1 MKPIVLKQHSIGE
14 GLAPFVIAEL
24 SGNHNQSIDRAL
36 QIVDAAAKAGAQGV
50 KLQTYTADT
59 MTIDCQQAD
68 FVVSGTSEQWQDRTL
83 YDLYNEAHTPWEWH
97 QAIFERCYEL
107 GMTPFSTPFD
117 ETAVDFLESL
127 NMEIY
132 KIASF
137 EMTDIPLLRK
147 VASTGKPIIMS
158 TGMASQEEIELA
170 VTTLRKANCEQF
182 VLLKCTSAYPAR
194 YEDANAQTIPY
205 LAKKYGCLSG
215 LSDHTMGA
223 AVPVTA
229 TALGATVI
237 EKHLTLERD
246 DGGVDSH
253 FSMEPL
259 EFKQMVELVQQS
271 YAALGSVQTQP
282 STAELAC
289 RNYRRSIYAVKDIAE
304 GEVFTH
310 ENLRII
316 RPGFGL
322 APNELDNVL
331 GKTASQPLVRGTA
344 LQLKMLQQ
352 P

>member
-1 MKPIVLKQHSIGE
+1 MKSIKLKQHTIGN
-14 GLAPFVIAEL
+14 GKRPFVIAEL
-24 SGNHNQSIDRAL
+24 SGNHNQSIERAI
-36 QIVDAAAKAGAQGV
+36 QIVEAAAKAGADAV

-59 MTIDCQQAD
+59 MTIDCNQPD

-83 YDLYNEAHTPWEWH
+83 YDLYDEAHTPWDWH
-97 QAIFERCYEL
+97 KAIFERCYEL

-147 VASTGKPIIMS
+147 VANTGKPIIMS
-158 TGMASQEEIELA
+158 TGMASEREIELA
-170 VTTLRKANCEQF
+170 VSTLRSENCEQL

-194 YEDANAQTIPY
+194 FEDSNAKTIPY
-205 LAKKYGCLSG
+205 LANKYACFSG
-215 LSDHTMGA
+215 LSDHSLGA

-237 EKHLTLERD
+237 EKHLTLNRD

-253 FSMEPL
+253 FSMQPN
-259 EFKQMVELVQQS
+259 EFEQMVELVHQS
-271 YAALGSVQTQP
+271 FAALGDVQIQP
-282 STAELAC
+282 SHAELAC
-289 RNYRRSIYAVKDIAE
+289 RNYRRSIYVVKDIAADE
-304 GEVFTH
+304 FLTAD
-310 ENLRII
+310 NIRII

-322 APNELDNVL
+322 APSTFEKVL
-331 GKTASQPLVRGTA
+331 GKQANQPLLRGTA
-344 LQLKMLQQ
+344 LQSGMLKTN
-352 P
+352 

>member
-1 MKPIVLKQHSIGE
+1 MKFIKLKQHTIGN
-14 GLAPFVIAEL
+14 GKRPFVIAEL
-24 SGNHNQSIDRAL
+24 SGNHNQSIERAI
-36 QIVDAAAKAGAQGV
+36 QIVEAAAKAGADAV

-59 MTIDCQQAD
+59 MTIDCNQPD

-83 YDLYNEAHTPWEWH
+83 YDLYGEAHTPWDWH
-97 QAIFERCYEL
+97 KAIFERCYEL

-147 VASTGKPIIMS
+147 VAKTGKPIIMS
-158 TGMASQEEIELA
+158 TGMASEREIELA
-170 VTTLRKANCEQF
+170 VSTLRSENCEQL

-194 YEDANAQTIPY
+194 FEDSNAKTIPY
-205 LAKKYGCLSG
+205 LANKYACLSG
-215 LSDHTMGA
+215 LSDHSLGA

-237 EKHLTLERD
+237 EKHLTLSRD

-253 FSMEPL
+253 FSMQPN
-259 EFKQMVELVQQS
+259 EFKQMVELVHQS
-271 YAALGSVQTQP
+271 FAALGEIQIQP
-282 STAELAC
+282 SDAELAC
-289 RNYRRSIYAVKDIAE
+289 RNYRRSIYVVKDIAAD
-304 GEVFTH
+304 EVLTAD
-310 ENLRII
+310 NIRII

-322 APNELDNVL
+322 APSAFEKVL
-331 GKTASQPLVRGTA
+331 GKQANQPLLRGTA
-344 LQLKMLQQ
+344 LQSGMLKTN
-352 P
+352 

>member
-1 MKPIVLKQHSIGE
+1 MKSIKLKQHTIGN
-14 GLAPFVIAEL
+14 GMRPFVIAEL
-24 SGNHNQSIDRAL
+24 SGNHNQSIERAL
-36 QIVDAAAKAGAQGV
+36 QIVDAAAKAGADAV

-59 MTIDCQQAD
+59 MTINCQHPD

-83 YDLYNEAHTPWEWH
+83 YDLYDEAHTPWDWH
-97 QAIFERCYEL
+97 KAIFERCYEL

-158 TGMASQEEIELA
+158 TGMASEQEIELA
-170 VTTLRKANCEQF
+170 VSTLKSAHCEQL

-194 YEDANAQTIPY
+194 FEDANAKTIPY
-205 LAKKYGCLSG
+205 LANKYACLSG
-215 LSDHTMGA
+215 LSDHTLGA

-229 TALGATVI
+229 TALGASVI
-237 EKHLTLERD
+237 EKHLTLNRD

-253 FSMEPL
+253 FSMQPD
-259 EFKQMVELVQQS
+259 EFKQMVDLVHQS
-271 YAALGSVQTQP
+271 FAALGQVQTQA
-282 STAELAC
+282 SSAELAC
-289 RNYRRSIYAVKDIAE
+289 RNYRRSIYVVKDIAADE
-304 GEVFTH
+304 CLTT
-310 ENLRII
+310 NNIRII

-322 APNELDNVL
+322 APSAFENVL
-331 GKTASQPLVRGTA
+331 GKPVNKLLLRGTA
-344 LQLKMLQQ
+344 LQLNMLKTC
-352 P
+352 